1 MSIVH
6 IIIAAILMASFA
18 ATTPIAAPAPDAV
31 ANAFQFYGASQ
42 TALPVKRDNGKRELR
57 VRRDDIIPEV
67 LLTRSELVRRTQS
80 PVSGADAN
88 KCSPAQAVNSVS
100 YTCGAGN
107 SGPCCSINGWCGSN
121 SYYCGGGCQS
131 GYGSCVLPIIGLT
144 YDADAGDSI
153 WDVSTDNVFDAQV
166 GDGIIYY
173 GSDPTSGWP
182 S

>member
-1 MSIVH
+1 MNYMYVHVILNVYKEHCTATKCKRFFPHRDLFLYQITTLIPRLHIPNTLIMMSIVH

-31 ANAFQFYGASQ
+31 ADAFQFYGASQ
-42 TALPVKRDNGKRELR
+42 TAIPVKRDNGKRELR

-80 PVSGADAN
+80 PVSGGNAN

-107 SGPCCSINGWCGSN
+107 SGPCCSINVSLYTAMAIL
-121 SYYCGGGCQS
+121 S
-131 GYGSCVLPIIGLT
+131 
-144 YDADAGDSI
+144 
-153 WDVSTDNVFDAQV
+153 DV
-166 GDGIIYY
+166 
-173 GSDPTSGWP
+173 
-182 S
+182 